1 MSAIRFFCLV
11 TFTLGCVCGV
21 GLGDEPAKVAKA
33 GEGKNA
39 DILQALA
46 GAWSLTGEAGE
57 VGGKKLGPRTKF
69 WGKKHWSITQSEA
82 DSGKV
87 VFHHGGTFTL
97 DGDKYEET
105 VTFANENTV
114 HMIGMKLKFTVAVKD
129 DTYKQEGVGNPYD
142 EVWTRLK

>member
-1 MSAIRFFCLV
+1 MSANRFFCLV
-11 TFTLGCVCGV
+11 TFTLGCVCSI
-21 GLGDEPAKVAKA
+21 GLGHEPAKAAKA

-39 DILQALA
+39 DTLQALA

-57 VGGKKLGPRTKF
+57 VGGKKLGPRIKF

-114 HMIGMKLKFTVAVKD
+114 HMIGMKLKFTITVKD
-129 DTYKQEGVGNPYD
+129 DTYKQVGDGNPYD